1 VTALRPDGVLVIAI
15 AVSRSGK
22 SVWIKRVIENDNRV
36 LVFDP
41 KGEYVAQMGFIACRS
56 RIELVDTLVKSR
68 GDADIAYVQ
77 HDKKE
82 FDFFCQCAF
91 NWNRQAQATIIC
103 EELANVTHSGKAA
116 GNWGRLVSQG
126 LAYGPKIIGTVQR
139 GQEVD
144 KSVISNSTF
153 VHVGRHST
161 FKDREYIAN
170 QLGLSVSEI
179 PDKKLEFIQWTSDRG
194 LVVECTVDF
203 PPSKKTSVWPEGAPF
218 RTKGEGRKILAIG
231 SDARFKNIA
240 YS

>member
-1 VTALRPDGVLVIAI
+1 MKIRPDGVLVIAI

-22 SVWIKRVIENDNRV
+22 SVWIKVVIQNDKRV

-41 KGEYVAQMGFIACRS
+41 KGEYVAQMGFTACRS
-56 RIELVDTLVKSR
+56 RVELVNTLVRSR
-68 GDADIAYVQ
+68 GEAKIAYVQ
-77 HDKKE
+77 HDKAE

-103 EELANVTHSGKAA
+103 EELANVTNAGKAA
-116 GNWGRLVSQG
+116 GHWGRLVSQG

-161 FKDREYIAN
+161 MKDRAYIAN
-170 QLGLSVSEI
+170 QLGLEVSEI

-194 LVVECTVDF
+194 KVVECDVGF
-203 PPSKKTSVWPEGAPF
+203 PASRKTPVWPNGVPKFRSKGAGKKVLTVGP
-218 RTKGEGRKILAIG
+218 
-231 SDARFKNIA
+231 DARFKNII